1 MVVDGKNVVVVVG
14 QKFLAVLFGIM
25 VDEDCSSVIDEG
37 FVVVEVQILPAI
49 FGPIA
54 VDILQVDISIRTIRS
69 LLGIGIGG
77 LLDSA

>member
-14 QKFLAVLFGIM
+14 QKFLAVLFGVM